1 MRASSREY
9 SPAFLDALICQRRS
23 SKEAHRSRR
32 KRGVRHACIPTF
44 CSAAAVLLVVSSL
57 SAQQG
62 RAPIAESWG
71 HWRGPSQ
78 TGVAAGP
85 APVRWSDTSNIVW
98 KVEIPGRGHSS
109 PVIWGDRI
117 FVTTAVPTGR
127 KAEPSSAAGGRGG
140 RRGDGGAGANEEHR
154 FDVLALD
161 RASGKIIWRQTAAT
175 AVPHEGYHATYGSFA
190 SNSPT
195 TDGQRVYVSFG
206 SRGLFAYDMNG
217 KPLWQRDFNIQMRMF
232 QEFGEGVGPV
242 LDEGRLIVLFD
253 HEGDGFLAMLDSA
266 TGREI
271 WRTPRTDGTNWAAPL
286 VVRHNG
292 RKQIVVNSPRK
303 VRGYDYE
310 GGKQI
315 WETTGLGLN
324 TIPRAVQHGDSVLT
338 MSGFINPRLMAIRLG
353 REGDLTG
360 TDAIKWTATRGLA
373 YTTSP
378 VLHDGKLYFLTDNG
392 MVSALDADTGT
403 PVYQQVRLP
412 KPSAIKSSPVA
423 AGGMLYFP
431 TEDGDVVVARIGP
444 TFDVVVTNT
453 LSDQSFVA
461 SPAVAGGDIVLRSRT
476 HLFRIRE

>member
-1 MRASSREY
+1 M
-9 SPAFLDALICQRRS
+9 P
-23 SKEAHRSRR
+23 SK
-32 KRGVRHACIPTF
+32 VVHAADGT
-44 CSAAAVLLVVSSL
+44 
-57 SAQQG
+57 
-62 RAPIAESWG
+62 WG

-78 TGVAAGP
+78 TGVAPGA
-85 APVRWSDTSNIVW
+85 APVRWSDTSNIAW

-127 KAEPSSAAGGRGG
+127 TAEPADASGGRGG
-140 RRGDGGAGANEEHR
+140 RRGDGGAGAREEQR
-154 FDVLALD
+154 FEVLALD
-161 RASGKIIWRQTAAT
+161 RASGKVVWRQTAAT

-195 TDGQRVYVSFG
+195 TDGQRVYASFG

-217 KPLWQRDFNIQMRMF
+217 KLLWQRDFNIQMRMF

-253 HEGDGFLAMLDSA
+253 HEGDGFLAMLDAA

-286 VVRHNG
+286 VVRHAG

-310 GGKQI
+310 SGKQI
-315 WETTGLGLN
+315 WETAGLGLN
-324 TIPRAVQHGDSVLT
+324 TIPRAVQHGDTVLV
-338 MSGFINPRLMAIRLG
+338 MSGFINPALLAIRLG
-353 REGDLTG
+353 REGDLAG
-360 TDAIKWTATRGLA
+360 TDAIKWTANRGLA
-373 YTTSP
+373 YTASP
-378 VLHDGKLYFLTDNG
+378 VLHEGTLYFLTDNG
-392 MVSALDADTGT
+392 MVSAIDADTGK

-412 KPSAIKSSPVA
+412 KPYTIKASPVA

-431 TEDGDVVVARIGP
+431 TEEGDVVVARIGP
-444 TFDVVVTNT
+444 TLDVVATNT
-453 LSDQSFVA
+453 LTDQSFVA
-461 SPAVAGGDIVLRSRT
+461 SPAVAGGDIFLRSRT
-476 HLFRIRE
+476 HLFRVRP

>member
-1 MRASSREY
+1 VPHTRIATVS
-9 SPAFLDALICQRRS
+9 
-23 SKEAHRSRR
+23 
-32 KRGVRHACIPTF
+32 
-44 CSAAAVLLVVSSL
+44 SAAVVLLVSSL
-57 SAQQG
+57 DAQQG
-62 RAPIAESWG
+62 RAPAADSWG

-78 TGVAAGP
+78 TGVATGA
-85 APVRWSDTSNIVW
+85 APVRWSDTSNIAW

-109 PVIWGDRI
+109 PVIWGDRV

-127 KAEPSSAAGGRGG
+127 KTEPSDTGRGG
-140 RRGDGGAGANEEHR
+140 RRGDGGAGAREEHR

-161 RASGKIIWRQTAAT
+161 RASGKTLWRQTAVT

-195 TDGQRVYVSFG
+195 TDGQRVYASFG
-206 SRGLFAYDMNG
+206 SRGLFAYDMSG
-217 KPLWQRDFNIQMRMF
+217 KPVWQRDFNVQMRMF

-242 LDEGRLIVLFD
+242 LDEGRLIVLVD
-253 HEGDGFLAMLDSA
+253 HEGDGFLAMLDAA
-266 TGREI
+266 TGRDI

-310 GGKQI
+310 SGKQI

-324 TIPRAVQHGDSVLT
+324 TIPRAVQHGDTVVV
-338 MSGFINPRLMAIRLG
+338 MSGFINPRVMAIRLG
-353 REGDLTG
+353 REGDLAG

-392 MVSALDADTGT
+392 MVSAVDADTGT

-412 KPSAIKSSPVA
+412 KPYAIKSSPVA

-444 TFDVVVTNT
+444 TFDVVATNMLT
-453 LSDQSFVA
+453 DQSFVA
-461 SPAVAGGDIVLRSRT
+461 SPAVVGGDLFLRSRT
-476 HLFRIRE
+476 HLFRIRQ

>member
-1 MRASSREY
+1 MS
-9 SPAFLDALICQRRS
+9 
-23 SKEAHRSRR
+23 
-32 KRGVRHACIPTF
+32 
-44 CSAAAVLLVVSSL
+44 SAAAVLLLVSSL
-57 SAQQG
+57 GAQQG
-62 RAPIAESWG
+62 TAPALGTWG

-78 TGVAAGP
+78 TGVAPGA
-85 APVRWSDTSNIVW
+85 APVRWSDTSNIAW

-127 KAEPSSAAGGRGG
+127 PAEPASASGGRGG
-140 RRGDGGAGANEEHR
+140 FRGDGGAGAREEHR
-154 FDVLALD
+154 FEVLALD
-161 RASGKIIWRQTAAT
+161 RASGTIVWRQTAAT

-217 KPLWQRDFNIQMRMF
+217 TLLWQRDFNIQMRMF

-242 LDEGRLIVLFD
+242 LDEGRLIALFD
-253 HEGDGFLAMLDSA
+253 HEGNGLLAMLDAA

-286 VVRHNG
+286 VVRHEG

-310 GGKQI
+310 SGKQI
-315 WETTGLGLN
+315 WETAGLGLN
-324 TIPRAVQHGDSVLT
+324 TIPRAVQHGDSVLV
-338 MSGFINPRLMAIRLG
+338 MSGFINPALLAIRLG
-353 REGDLTG
+353 REGDLAG
-360 TDAIKWTATRGLA
+360 TDAIKWTANRGLA

-378 VLHDGKLYFLTDNG
+378 VLHEGRLYFLTDNG
-392 MVSALDADTGT
+392 MVSAIEADTGT
-403 PVYQQVRLP
+403 PIYQQVRLP
-412 KPSAIKSSPVA
+412 KPAAIKASPVA

-444 TFDVVVTNT
+444 TLDVLATNT
-453 LSDQSFVA
+453 LTDQSFVA
-461 SPAVAGGDIVLRSRT
+461 SPAVAGGDIFLRSRT
-476 HLFRIRE
+476 HLFRVRQ

>member
-1 MRASSREY
+1 MRN
-9 SPAFLDALICQRRS
+9 
-23 SKEAHRSRR
+23 
-32 KRGVRHACIPTF
+32 ACIPTV
-44 CSAAAVLLVVSSL
+44 SVAAVVLLFVSSL
-57 SAQQG
+57 GAQQG
-62 RAPIAESWG
+62 RAPAADSWG

-78 TGVAAGP
+78 TGVAAGA
-85 APVRWSDTSNIVW
+85 APVRWSDTSNVAW
-98 KVEIPGRGHSS
+98 KIEIPGRGHSS
-109 PVIWGDRI
+109 PVLWGDRI
-117 FVTTAVPTGR
+117 IVTTAIPTGR
-127 KAEPSSAAGGRGG
+127 KAEPSGTTAGQGG
-140 RRGDGGAGANEEHR
+140 RRGDGGAGALEEHR

-161 RASGKIIWRQTAAT
+161 RATGKIVWRQTAAT

-206 SRGLFAYDMNG
+206 SRGLYAYDMSG
-217 KPLWQRDFNIQMRMF
+217 TLVWQRDFKLQMRMF

-242 LDEGRLIVLFD
+242 LDEGRLIVLTD
-253 HEGDGFLAMLDSA
+253 HEGDGFLTMLDAA

-286 VVRHNG
+286 VVRHGG

-310 GGKQI
+310 SGKQI
-315 WETTGLGLN
+315 WETAGLGLN
-324 TIPRAVQHGDSVLT
+324 TVPRAVQHGDSVLV

-353 REGDLTG
+353 REGDLAG

-378 VLHDGKLYFLTDNG
+378 VLHEGKLYFLTDNG
-392 MVSALDADTGT
+392 MVSAIDADTGT
-403 PVYQQVRLP
+403 PLYQQVRLP
-412 KPSAIKSSPVA
+412 KPYAIKASPVA

-431 TEDGDVVVARIGP
+431 TEDGDVVVARIGSSL
-444 TFDVVVTNT
+444 DVVATNT
-453 LSDQSFVA
+453 LTDQSFVA
-461 SPAVAGGDIVLRSRT
+461 SPAVAGGDIFLRSRT

>member
-1 MRASSREY
+1 MKR
-9 SPAFLDALICQRRS
+9 LTLALI
-23 SKEAHRSRR
+23 
-32 KRGVRHACIPTF
+32 
-44 CSAAAVLLVVSSL
+44 LLVVL
-57 SAQQG
+57 VTAAYAQNWPQF
-62 RAPIAESWG
+62 
-71 HWRGPSQ
+71 RGPSAS
-78 TGVAAGP
+78 GVVEGP
-85 APVRWSDTSNIVW
+85 ARPVTWDASKSVNVRWKTA
-98 KVEIPGRGHSS
+98 IPGLSHAS
-109 PVIWGDRI
+109 PVVWGDRV

-127 KAEPSSAAGGRGG
+127 KAEPSGAAAGRGG
-140 RRGDGGAGANEEHR
+140 RRGDGGAGAHEEHR
-154 FDVLALD
+154 FEVLALD
-161 RASGKIIWRQTAAT
+161 RATGKIVWRQTAAT

-217 KPLWQRDFNIQMRMF
+217 KLLWQRDFNIQMRMF

-253 HEGDGFLAMLDSA
+253 HEGDGFLAMIDAA

-286 VVRHNG
+286 VVRHDG

-310 GGKQI
+310 SGRQI

-324 TIPRAVQHGDSVLT
+324 TIPRAVQHGDTVLT

-378 VLHDGKLYFLTDNG
+378 VLHDGTLYFLTDNG
-392 MVSALDADTGT
+392 MVSALDAETGT

-412 KPSAIKSSPVA
+412 KPAAIKASPVA

-444 TFDVVVTNT
+444 TFDVVATNT
-453 LSDQSFVA
+453 LTDQSFVA
-461 SPAVAGGDIVLRSRT
+461 SPAVAGGDIFLRSRT

>member
-1 MRASSREY
+1 VRFARAAIVSST
-9 SPAFLDALICQRRS
+9 AAL
-23 SKEAHRSRR
+23 
-32 KRGVRHACIPTF
+32 
-44 CSAAAVLLVVSSL
+44 LLLVSSL
-57 SAQQG
+57 NAQQG
-62 RAPIAESWG
+62 RAPGADSWG

-78 TGVAAGP
+78 TGVAAEA
-85 APVRWSDTSNIVW
+85 APVRWSDTRNIAW

-117 FVTTAVPTGR
+117 FLTTAVPTGR
-127 KAEPSSAAGGRGG
+127 KAEPSDAADLGE
-140 RRGDGGAGANEEHR
+140 RRSDSGAGALEEHR

-161 RASGKIIWRQTAAT
+161 RATGKTLWRQTAVT

-195 TDGQRVYVSFG
+195 TDGQRLFVSFG
-206 SRGLFAYDMNG
+206 SRGLFAYDMSG
-217 KPLWQRDFNIQMRMF
+217 KPLWQRDFKIQMRMF

-253 HEGDGFLAMLDSA
+253 HEGDGFLAMLDAA
-266 TGREI
+266 TGREV

-303 VRGYDYE
+303 IRGYDYE
-310 GGKQI
+310 SGKQI

-324 TIPRAVQHGDSVLT
+324 TIPRAVQHGDSVLV
-338 MSGFINPRLMAIRLG
+338 MSGFINPALFAIRLG
-353 REGDLTG
+353 REGDLAG
-360 TDAIKWTATRGLA
+360 TDAIKWRAANRGLA
-373 YTTSP
+373 YTSSP
-378 VLHDGKLYFLTDNG
+378 VLHEGKLYFVTDNG
-392 MVSALDADTGT
+392 MASSIDAGTGT

-412 KPSAIKSSPVA
+412 KPYAIKASPVA

-444 TFDVVVTNT
+444 TLDIVATNALT
-453 LSDQSFVA
+453 DQSFVA
-461 SPAVAGGDIVLRSRT
+461 SPAIAGGDIFLRSRT
-476 HLFRIRE
+476 HLFRIHE

>member
-1 MRASSREY
+1 VRYAR
-9 SPAFLDALICQRRS
+9 IRS
-23 SKEAHRSRR
+23 VS
-32 KRGVRHACIPTF
+32 
-44 CSAAAVLLVVSSL
+44 SAATVLLVVSSL

-62 RAPIAESWG
+62 RAPAPDSWG

-78 TGVAAGP
+78 TGVAAGS
-85 APVRWSDTSNIVW
+85 APVRWNDTSNIVW

-127 KAEPSSAAGGRGG
+127 KAESSAAGRGG
-140 RRGDGGAGANEEHR
+140 RRGDGGAGAHEEHR

-161 RASGKIIWRQTAAT
+161 RATGKIVWRQTAVT

-195 TDGQRVYVSFG
+195 TDGQRIYASFG
-206 SRGLFAYDMNG
+206 SRGLFAYDMSG

-253 HEGDGFLAMLDSA
+253 HEGDGILAMLDAA

-271 WRTPRTDGTNWAAPL
+271 WRTTRTDGTNWAAPL
-286 VVRHNG
+286 VVRHDG

-310 GGKQI
+310 SGKQI
-315 WETTGLGLN
+315 WETAGLGLN
-324 TIPRAVQHGDSVLT
+324 TIPRAVQHGDTVVV
-338 MSGFINPRLMAIRLG
+338 MSGFISPRAMAIRLG
-353 REGDLTG
+353 RQGDLAG

-378 VLHDGKLYFLTDNG
+378 VLLDGKLYFLTDNG
-392 MVSALDADTGT
+392 MVSAIDADTGT
-403 PVYQQVRLP
+403 PLYQQVRLP
-412 KPSAIKSSPVA
+412 KPYAIKSSPVA

-431 TEDGDVVVARIGP
+431 TEEGDVVVARIGSSL
-444 TFDVVVTNT
+444 DVVATNT
-453 LSDQSFVA
+453 LTDQSFVA
-461 SPAVAGGDIVLRSRT
+461 SPAVAGGDIFLRSRT
-476 HLFRIRE
+476 HLFRIHE